1 MTYTY
6 TQDTTASPIDRQPVA
21 TEQDAVFTPSYAR
34 RPVKQKKLKTWMVLA
49 PIGAL
54 ALIGGAATML
64 LTGGEEAQ
72 PLAEPAPITVASTP
86 LAPATVSPPL
96 SSTPVA
102 STPAPVAVAPAP
114 ATVVRESAP
123 VRRAAPVN
131 RTAPVRE
138 TTAASRTRAP
148 VEPTGPQTYSSS
160 GASPIQSPTV
170 APTPAPVTPPAPAIT
185 VQPLN

>member
-6 TQDTTASPIDRQPVA
+6 TQDTLAPVSV
-21 TEQDAVFTPSYAR
+21 EQDAVFTPSYVR

-64 LTGGEEAQ
+64 LTGGDEAQ
-72 PLAEPAPITVASTP
+72 PLAEPAPTAVASTP
-86 LAPATVSPPL
+86 LAPVTVSPPL

-102 STPAPVAVAPAP
+102 TPAPVAVAPAP
-114 ATVVRESAP
+114 VAREAAP
-123 VRRAAPVN
+123 VRRAAPVT
-131 RTAPVRE
+131 RSAP
-138 TTAASRTRAP
+138 AADISPAP
-148 VEPTGPQTYSSS
+148 SVQAPAEPTGPQAYSPSVS
-160 GASPIQSPTV
+160 APTASPAV
-170 APTPAPVTPPAPAIT
+170 ATPAPVTPPAPAIT

>member
-6 TQDTTASPIDRQPVA
+6 TQDTMAPRLEREPVT

-64 LTGGEEAQ
+64 LTGGDETQ
-72 PLAEPAPITVASTP
+72 PLAEPAPTAVASTP
-86 LAPATVSPPL
+86 LVPATVSPPL

-102 STPAPVAVAPAP
+102 SMPAPAVVTPAPV
-114 ATVVRESAP
+114 VRQAAP
-123 VRRAAPVN
+123 VRRAAPVTRSEPARN
-131 RTAPVRE
+131 ASPAPRMQAPADPTGRQAYSPSV
-138 TTAASRTRAP
+138 AASTSSPA
-148 VEPTGPQTYSSS
+148 VPTST
-160 GASPIQSPTV
+160 
-170 APTPAPVTPPAPAIT
+170 PVTPPAPAIT